1 MNGGLLSW
9 NPEIT
14 MQSSSSGGNTT
25 LDPIAE
31 CSHVRPGEHSRI
43 TQLIHRH
50 INKFSHVLSHEVL
63 RWFVIVVGNCHP
75 QLQAETWLPLVA
87 LCKSEK
93 KKRVIT
99 ICRYWADILLLKPKV
114 SFLPGCRPMPGAFV
128 LYISC
133 TLREPPGRV

>member
-43 TQLIHRH
+43 TRPIHRH
-50 INKFSHVLSHEVL
+50 INKFSHVLSYEIL

-93 KKRVIT
+93 KKKSHNNMP
-99 ICRYWADILLLKPKV
+99 LLGRHTFAQTK
-114 SFLPGCRPMPGAFV
+114 GV
-128 LYISC
+128 LSSRMQAYARG
-133 TLREPPGRV
+133 LRALHKLHAV